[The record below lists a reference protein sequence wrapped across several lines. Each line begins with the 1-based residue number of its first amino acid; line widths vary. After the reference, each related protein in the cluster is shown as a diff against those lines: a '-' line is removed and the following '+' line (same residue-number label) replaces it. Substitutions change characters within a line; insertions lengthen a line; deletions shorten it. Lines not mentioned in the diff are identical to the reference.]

1 MSASLVFGMILFL
14 SYLGVA
20 ILLVM
25 YQKEILNTSFQ
36 NLENENDYN
45 QNVSGNVATATTVED
60 DDGNISI

>member
-1 MSASLVFGMILFL
+1 MILFL

-45 QNVSGNVATATTVED
+45 QNADSNVATATTLED

>member
-1 MSASLVFGMILFL
+1 MFGLILFL

-25 YQKEILNTSFQ
+25 YQKEILDTSFQ

-45 QNVSGNVATATTVED
+45 QNADSNVATATALED

>member
-45 QNVSGNVATATTVED
+45 QNADSNVATATTLED